1 MDSQV
6 DSHDQVD
13 SHGHLPTAWN
23 IYDKLDFLS
32 VNSDGLRVNYTG
44 KVIRI

>member
-23 IYDKLDFLS
+23 IDKLDFLS